1 MKSGHWSRYLVMIV
15 TGLLALGWWWPTL
28 ALTLARR
35 RQWSRLWLQLHI
47 SVFVQNFYSAVEIT
61 IITMSVNI
69 SDTEPWLTD
78 LSWAMCNVSN
88 SSLTVS
94 IQITVYLLHL
104 GSLRLGLAVHS
115 SASRPVHCT
124 IVQQH
129 RWGAK
134 SLSSN
139 CQDDLM
145 NNRNMHTYSQY

>member
-1 MKSGHWSRYLVMIV
+1 MVFVHRSRYLVMIV
-15 TGLLALGWWWPTL
+15 TSLLTLGWWWPTL

-35 RQWSRLWLQLHI
+35 RQGSRLWLQLHI

-61 IITMSVNI
+61 IITMSVKT

-78 LSWAMCNVSN
+78 LSLSWVMCNVSN

-104 GSLRLGLAVHS
+104 GSLRLGLAVHT

-124 IVQQH
+124 CVLCTAAH
-129 RWGAK
+129 VGSKVTVKMTLWT
-134 SLSSN
+134 
-139 CQDDLM
+139 
-145 NNRNMHTYSQY
+145 TYIQTNG